1 MVIKI
6 VEIVGDRATDMRQ
19 GDQIYSMIVEQFEKK
34 EKVTIDF
41 DGLKTVLSTFLN
53 NAIGALYK
61 DYSSEYLNEN
71 LKVANL
77 CQDDLFILKRV
88 IKRAKDFYANEKVIT
103 DVLDEELPE

>member
-6 VEIVGDRATDMRQ
+6 VEIIGDRATDMRQ
-19 GDQIYSMIVEQFEKK
+19 GDEIYSLIVEQFHKK

-41 DGLKTVLSTFLN
+41 AGLKTVLSTFLN
-53 NAIGALYK
+53 NAIGTLYK
-61 DYSSEYLNEN
+61 DYSSEFLNEN

-88 IKRAKDFYANEKVIT
+88 IKRAKDFYANEKAIT
-103 DVLDEELPE
+103 KILDEELPE